1 MGETG
6 PGESHPLSYKGD
18 LRGTCQ
24 RIAEAVLGKDDDW
37 QIGKTKIFLKVG
49 GSPRP
54 PCHLGPLPA
63 MVGPFLPFPFHHKTS
78 PFPMVSGLTWQ
89 WVELGPRQDI
99 WDRQWAGGS
108 PGALPALMDAHTHTG
123 AEIVTYN
130 ARPFPSWARLLNLI
144 SCLHPKST
152 AAGRTSMESPA
163 ERGTESKTGSLCF
176 QHVLEQPKTYLE
188 PPFLHRS
195 G

>member
-49 GSPRP
+49 GSPPP

-63 MVGPFLPFPFHHKTS
+63 K
-78 PFPMVSGLTWQ
+78 
-89 WVELGPRQDI
+89 
-99 WDRQWAGGS
+99 GS
-108 PGALPALMDAHTHTG
+108 PT
-123 AEIVTYN
+123 I
-130 ARPFPSWARLLNLI
+130 PFPSQNITLSHGLWADV
-144 SCLHPKST
+144 
-152 AAGRTSMESPA
+152 AVGRTWAKAGYLGSAVGRRKPWRSASTDGCTYPQGRRNSHIQRTAFSLLGSVAEPHLLPSPKKHSSRKDIHGKPCR
-163 ERGTESKTGSLCF
+163 ERD
-176 QHVLEQPKTYLE
+176 
-188 PPFLHRS
+188 
-195 G
+195 